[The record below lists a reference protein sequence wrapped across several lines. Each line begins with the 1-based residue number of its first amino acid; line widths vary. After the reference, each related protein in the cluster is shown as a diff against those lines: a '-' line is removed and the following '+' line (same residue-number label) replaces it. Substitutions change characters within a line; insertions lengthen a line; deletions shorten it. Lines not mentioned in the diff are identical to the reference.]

1 MATGTNP
8 SSLHPPS
15 SGRYVEVN
23 QTVDERQDSD
33 SEDEALQA
41 AIQRSL
47 QDGSVQYPNTVGS
60 SSHRVPPPYN
70 PEYSPPVHDEPPVM
84 QPTTTL
90 EDDEVHSEGVYSGQ
104 SELERSGLRPRHPQG
119 EGNLNKLRAA
129 RLSRF
134 GHTT

>member
-8 SSLHPPS
+8 SSVHPTS
-15 SGRYVEVN
+15 SGRHVEVEHA
-23 QTVDERQDSD
+23 VDERQDSD

-41 AIQRSL
+41 AIQRSI
-47 QDGSVQYPNTVGS
+47 QDDSMHYRNTVGS

-70 PEYSPPVHDEPPVM
+70 PEYSPPVHDEPPVT

-90 EDDEVHSEGVYSGQ
+90 EDDEVHSEGVRGGQ
-104 SELERSGLRPRHPQG
+104 SELERSGLRPRRSQG

-134 GHTT
+134 GRTT